1 MKNIENLLNERVAVI
16 DGAMGTELQ
25 KLKISPETWMAVGLG
40 VDNSQDKPSQAAL
53 PVATE
58 AISYEGCNEY
68 LNVAAKDEIRGIHRA
83 YFRAGADISKANT
96 FGCLPWVLDEY
107 GLSHRCCELIAE
119 GIARVKEAAAE
130 LGREND
136 AYAACSFGPGTKL
149 PSLGHIEFDEMK
161 DGYEL
166 SVGAAIDAG
175 ADIILFETCQD
186 PLQIKA
192 ALIGA
197 EDAFTSRGAR
207 LPVMVSATIEMNG
220 SMLIGTDAKTLAAIL
235 KPFNILSLGFNCG
248 TGPEEVAKHVRA
260 ISEVWGGRISVHANA
275 GLPQNRGGYTFY
287 PMSPQEFAALQKAF
301 CEVDGVAI
309 LGGCCGTTPQHILEL
324 VKEVKGIKPKAA
336 TGFAPN
342 SLTSLFESVALVQ
355 EPSPLYIGE
364 RSNATGSKAFREL
377 LLAEDFDGA
386 MSVAYE
392 QVRAGAHVLDVS
404 VAFAGRDERKDMK
417 EVVSRY
423 ASKLTLP
430 LMPDSTQIGA
440 LEVALKLIGGRA
452 IVNSV
457 NLEDGVE
464 KFDAVC
470 ALARRFGAALVCL
483 VIDEH
488 GMAKTKERKLEIA
501 ERIYERATTHFGFEP
516 SDLVF
521 DMLTFTVGSGDAEYF
536 TAATETIEAI
546 EEFHAAHPE
555 AGFTLGVSNISFGLS
570 KHSREAL
577 NSVFL
582 HYAVKAGLSTAIV
595 NVKNTMAYHAI
606 SDEEIRLCEDLLF
619 NKRGGGHDP
628 LGVFIDYFA
637 AQDGGGGARVRDDL
651 EGLSDEIKI
660 RKLLIAGDKERL
672 LALLPI
678 AKETIAATKI
688 VNEILIGAMKEV
700 GELFGDGRMQL
711 PFVLQSAETM
721 KAAVD
726 FLAPYLPK
734 TEKTS
739 QTTLIL
745 GTVKGDVHDVGKN
758 LVDIILSNNGF
769 KVVNIGIKAD
779 IDLFAQKLKEHNA
792 DAIGMS
798 GLLVK
803 STQVM
808 KENLEELRRRGI
820 NVPVLLG
827 GAALNI
833 EFVHEYCRPFYD
845 GVVIYS
851 RDAFEAITTLSQIE
865 KGEEITISV
874 PSSER
879 AEARE
884 NAKDKEVGEIVK
896 PQEQNPPT
904 PPFWG
909 RSVWSFGEEEKETAF
924 TWINHRMLFKER
936 WGYKSK
942 GMEKADYERQ
952 LQEVVEP
959 AYKRLKEQFLNSLF
973 EPVAIYGY
981 YPARGEGDELLIF
994 GENEGWSKDADANRE
1009 DIHAVRCRAN
1019 NVLGFP
1025 RALKTPRRSIPDYFR
1040 HDRHDVIAMSVVSVG
1055 SKIAEYEK
1063 ELFDSGRYTEYY
1075 LVHGL
1080 AVELAE
1086 AMAEMVH
1093 KKIRAELGILRGEGA
1108 ALDEVKMSGYHGC
1121 RYSFGYPSC
1130 PDLEMNRTL
1139 FELLR
1144 PEEFGV
1150 TLSETCQMAP
1160 EASTSAI
1167 VVHHSDAQYFTV

>member
-1 MKNIENLLNERVAVI
+1 MKDIKKLLQERVVVI
-16 DGAMGTELQ
+16 DGAMGTEIQ
-25 KLKISPETWMAVGLG
+25 KKT
-40 VDNSQDKPSQAAL
+40 L
-53 PVATE
+53 PADVWGE
-58 AISYEGCNEY
+58 YEGCNEL
-68 LNVAAKDEIRGIHRA
+68 LNIRAADEIRSIHRA
-83 YFRAGADISKANT
+83 YYKAGADISKANT

-107 GLSHRCCELIAE
+107 GLSDMCYELTVE
-119 GIARVKEAAAE
+119 GIKRVKEAAAE
-130 LGREND
+130 LGLED
-136 AYAACSFGPGTKL
+136 ETFVACSLGPGTKL

-166 SVGAAIDAG
+166 AVKAAIDAK
-175 ADIILFETCQD
+175 ADIILLETCQD

-197 EDAFTSRGAR
+197 QDAFAAKGVA
-207 LPVMVSATIEMNG
+207 LPIMVSATIEMNG
-220 SMLIGTDAKTLAAIL
+220 TMLIGTDAKTLATIL
-235 KPFNILSLGFNCG
+235 APFDIVSLGFNCG
-248 TGPEEVAKHVRA
+248 TGPQEVAKHVRA
-260 ISEVWGGRISVHANA
+260 LSEVWSGHISVHANA
-275 GLPQNRGGYTFY
+275 GLPQNRGGFTFY
-287 PMSPQEFAALQKAF
+287 PMGPDEFASLQKEF
-301 CEVDGVAI
+301 CDVDGIAL

-324 VKEVKGIKPKAA
+324 AKAVKGFKPKAA
-336 TGFAPN
+336 TGTHPN
-342 SLTSLFESVALVQ
+342 SLASLFESFTLVQ
-355 EPSPLYIGE
+355 EPAPLYIGE

-392 QVRAGAHVLDVS
+392 QVRSGAHVIDVS

-457 NLEDGVE
+457 NMEDGVE
-464 KFDAVC
+464 KFDSVC
-470 ALARRFGAALVCL
+470 SLAKRFGSALVCL
-483 VIDEH
+483 VIDEQ

-501 ERIYERATTHFGFEP
+501 ERIYERAVNHFGFRP

-521 DMLTFTVGSGDAEYF
+521 DMLTFTVGSGDSEYF
-536 TAATETIEAI
+536 TAAIETIEAI
-546 EEFHAAHPE
+546 REFHAAHPE

-570 KHSREAL
+570 KHSREVL

-582 HYAVKAGLSTAIV
+582 HHAVAAGLSTAIV
-595 NVKNTMAYHAI
+595 NVKNTLAYHSI
-606 SDEEIRLCEDLLF
+606 SDEEIKLCEELLF
-619 NKRGGGHDP
+619 DKRENGYDP
-628 LGVFIDYFA
+628 LGAFINYFA
-637 AQDGGGGARVRDDL
+637 AQSGEGVKTKDDL
-651 EGLSDEIKI
+651 EGLDTPTKIK
-660 RKLLIAGDKERL
+660 KLLIAGDKERL
-672 LALLPI
+672 LAALPTAKDEI
-678 AKETIAATKI
+678 APENI
-688 VNEILIGAMKEV
+688 VNELLIGAMKEV

-726 FLAPYLPK
+726 WLAPYLPK
-734 TEKTS
+734 SEKTS

-758 LVDIILSNNGF
+758 LVDIILTNNGF
-769 KVVNIGIKAD
+769 RVVNIGIKAD
-779 IDLFAQKLKEHNA
+779 IELFIEKLREFESENGSLDGVA
-792 DAIGMS
+792 LGMS

-808 KENLEELRRRGI
+808 KENLEELKQKGYSI
-820 NVPVLLG
+820 PVILG

-833 EFVHEYCRPFYD
+833 EFVHEYCRPVYD
-845 GVVIYS
+845 GAVIYS
-851 RDAFEAITTLSQIE
+851 RDAFDAIGTLLEIE
-865 KGEEITISV
+865 KGEAITLEE
-874 PSSER
+874 PSSAR
-879 AEARE
+879 AEAKE
-884 NAKDKEVGEIVK
+884 AAKDRAEGELIKPKEE
-896 PQEQNPPT
+896 EPPT

-909 RSVWSFGEEEKETAF
+909 RHVWEFSEADKLLAF
-924 TWINHRMLFKER
+924 EWINHRMLFKER

-942 GMEKADYERQ
+942 GIEKNEYEKQLEELVKPAYER
-952 LQEVVEP
+952 
-959 AYKRLKEQFLNSLF
+959 LKKEFLGGLF
-973 EPVAIYGY
+973 APVAIYGY
-981 YPARGEGDELLIF
+981 YPARAEGEELLIF
-994 GENEGWSKDADANRE
+994 GENEGWSKDENANRE
-1009 DIHAVRCRAN
+1009 DVHTVRCRAN
-1019 NVLGFP
+1019 KVLSFP
-1025 RALKTPRRSIPDYFR
+1025 RAHKTPRRSIPDYFR
-1040 HDRHDVIAMSVVSVG
+1040 EDRHDVLGMSVVSVG
-1055 SKIAEYEK
+1055 SKIAVYEK
-1063 ELFDSGRYTEYY
+1063 ELFDAGKYHEYY

-1093 KKIRAELGILRGEGA
+1093 KRVRAELGILRNESA
-1108 ALDEVKMSGYHGC
+1108 DINEVKMTGYHGC

-1144 PEEFGV
+1144 PEEYGV
-1150 TLSETCQMAP
+1150 TLSETCQIAP

-1167 VVHHSDAQYFTV
+1167 IAHHSDAQYFTI

>member
-1 MKNIENLLNERVAVI
+1 MKKIEELLKERIVVI
-16 DGAMGTELQ
+16 DGAMGTEIQ
-25 KLKISPETWMAVGLG
+25 KKSIS
-40 VDNSQDKPSQAAL
+40 K
-53 PVATE
+53 E
-58 AISYEGCNEY
+58 AWGEYEGCNEL
-68 LNVAAKDEIRGIHRA
+68 LNIKAADEIRSIHRA
-83 YFRAGADISKANT
+83 YYKAGADISKANT

-107 GLSHRCCELIAE
+107 GLGDMCYELTVE
-119 GIARVKEAAAE
+119 GIKRVKEAAAE
-130 LGREND
+130 LGLED
-136 AYAACSFGPGTKL
+136 SVYVACSLGPGTKL

-161 DGYEL
+161 AGYEL

-197 EDAFTSRGAR
+197 EDAFAAKGVRF
-207 LPVMVSATIEMNG
+207 PIMVSATIEMNG
-220 SMLIGTDAKTLAAIL
+220 TMLIGTDAKTLATIL
-235 KPFNILSLGFNCG
+235 APFEILSLGFNCG
-248 TGPEEVAKHVRA
+248 TGPEEVAKHVKA
-260 ISEVWGGRISVHANA
+260 LSEVWDGHISVHANA

-287 PMSPQEFAALQKAF
+287 PMGPSEFASLQKAF
-301 CEVDGVAI
+301 CDIDGVAI

-324 VKEVKGIKPKAA
+324 AKEVKGFKPKAA
-336 TGFAPN
+336 TGSHPN
-342 SLTSLFESVALVQ
+342 SLASLFESVTLVQ

-377 LLAEDFDGA
+377 LLAEDYDGA

-392 QVRAGAHVLDVS
+392 QVRSGAHVLDVS

-417 EVVSRY
+417 EIVSRY

-457 NLEDGVE
+457 NLEDGIE

-470 ALARRFGAALVCL
+470 ALAKRFGAALVCL
-483 VIDEH
+483 TIDEK

-501 ERIYERATTHFGFEP
+501 ERIYERAVNHFGFKP

-521 DMLTFTVGSGDAEYF
+521 DMLTFTVGSGDSEYF
-536 TAATETIEAI
+536 TAAIETIEAI
-546 EEFHAAHPE
+546 REFHAAHPE

-570 KHSREAL
+570 KHSREVL

-582 HYAVKAGLSTAIV
+582 HHAVKAGLSTAIV
-595 NVKNTMAYHAI
+595 NVKNTLAYHSI
-606 SDEEIRLCEDLLF
+606 SDEEIKLCEDLLF
-619 NKRGGGHDP
+619 NKRDGGYDP
-628 LGVFIDYFA
+628 LGAFINYFA
-637 AQDGGGGARVRDDL
+637 AQSGEGARVKDDL
-651 EGLSDEIKI
+651 EGLDTATKIK
-660 RKLLIAGDKERL
+660 KLLIAGDKERL
-672 LALLPI
+672 LGLLPS
-678 AKETIAATKI
+678 AKEEIAAENI
-688 VNEILIGAMKEV
+688 VNELLIGAMKEV

-711 PFVLQSAETM
+711 PFVLQAAETM

-734 TEKTS
+734 TEKSS

-758 LVDIILSNNGF
+758 LVDIILTNNGF
-769 KVVNIGIKAD
+769 KVINIGIKAD
-779 IDLFAQKLKEHNA
+779 IELFIEKLREFEATNGSLDGVA
-792 DAIGMS
+792 LGMS

-808 KENLEELRRRGI
+808 KENLEELKRRGI
-820 NVPVLLG
+820 TVPVILG
-827 GAALNI
+827 GAALNL
-833 EFVHEYCRPFYD
+833 EFVSEYCRPVYD
-845 GVVIYS
+845 GPVIYS
-851 RDAFEAITTLSQIE
+851 RDAFDAITTLTQIE
-865 KGEEITISV
+865 RGEEITLEE
-874 PSSER
+874 PSAAR
-879 AEARE
+879 AEAKAA
-884 NAKDKEVGEIVK
+884 AKEAQIGEIIK
-896 PQEQNPPT
+896 PQDEAVPT

-909 RSVWSFGEEEKETAF
+909 RHVWEFTEADKLLAF
-924 TWINHRMLFKER
+924 EWINHRMLFKER

-942 GMEKADYERQ
+942 GMEKNEYEKQLEEVVKPAYER
-952 LQEVVEP
+952 
-959 AYKRLKEQFLNSLF
+959 LKKEFLDSLF
-973 EPVAIYGY
+973 APVAIYGY
-981 YPARGEGDELLIF
+981 YPVRAEGEELLIF
-994 GENEGWSKDADANRE
+994 GENEGWVKDEDANCE
-1009 DIHAVRCRAN
+1009 DLHAVRCRAN
-1019 NVLGFP
+1019 KVLSFP
-1025 RALKTPRRSIPDYFR
+1025 RAHKTPRRSIPDYFR
-1040 HDRHDVIAMSVVSVG
+1040 SDRHDVLAMSIVSVG
-1055 SKIAEYEK
+1055 DKLAKYEK
-1063 ELFDSGRYTEYY
+1063 ELFDAGKYHEYY

-1093 KKIRAELGILRGEGA
+1093 KRVRIELGILRNESA
-1108 ALDEVKMSGYHGC
+1108 DINEVKMTGYHGC

-1130 PDLEMNRTL
+1130 PDLEMNRAL

-1144 PEEFGV
+1144 PEEYGV
-1150 TLSETCQMAP
+1150 TLSETCQIVP

-1167 VVHHSDAQYFTV
+1167 IVHHSDAQYFNI

>member
-1 MKNIENLLNERVAVI
+1 MKDIKKLLDERIVVI

-25 KLKISPETWMAVGLG
+25 KLKIPAEAW
-40 VDNSQDKPSQAAL
+40 DK
-53 PVATE
+53 
-58 AISYEGCNEY
+58 YEGCNEY
-68 LNVAAKDEIRGIHRA
+68 LNISAKDEIRGVHRA
-83 YFRAGADISKANT
+83 YYKAGADISKANT

-107 GLSHRCCELIAE
+107 GLADMCYELTVE
-119 GIARVKEAAAE
+119 GIKRVKEAVAE
-130 LGREND
+130 LGLED
-136 AYAACSFGPGTKL
+136 GTFVACSLGPGTKL

-161 DGYEL
+161 AGYEL
-166 SVGAAIDAG
+166 AVSAACDAG
-175 ADIILFETCQD
+175 ADIILLETCQD

-192 ALIGA
+192 ALIGT
-197 EDAFTSRGAR
+197 EDAFAAKGVR
-207 LPVMVSATIEMNG
+207 LPIMVSATIEMNG
-220 SMLIGTDAKTLAAIL
+220 TMLIGTDAKTLATIL
-235 KPFNILSLGFNCG
+235 APFDILSLGFNCG
-248 TGPEEVAKHVRA
+248 TGPDEVAKHVRA
-260 ISEVWGGRISVHANA
+260 LSEVWDGRISVHANA
-275 GLPQNRGGYTFY
+275 GLPQNRGGFTFY
-287 PMSPQEFAALQKAF
+287 PMGPSEFAALQKAF
-301 CEVDGVAI
+301 CEVDGISI

-324 VKEVKGIKPKAA
+324 AKEVKGFKPKAA
-336 TGFAPN
+336 TGSHPN
-342 SLTSLFESVALVQ
+342 SLASLFESFTLVQ
-355 EPSPLYIGE
+355 EPAPLYIGE

-392 QVRAGAHVLDVS
+392 QVRSGAHVIDVS

-457 NLEDGVE
+457 NMEDGIE

-470 ALARRFGAALVCL
+470 SLAKRFGAALVCL
-483 VIDEH
+483 TIDEQ

-501 ERIYERATTHFGFEP
+501 ERIYERAVNHFGFKP

-521 DMLTFTVGSGDAEYF
+521 DMLTFTVGSGDSEYF
-536 TAATETIEAI
+536 TAAIETIEAI
-546 EEFHAAHPE
+546 REFHAAHPE

-570 KHSREAL
+570 KHSREVL

-582 HYAVKAGLSTAIV
+582 HHAVEAGLSTAIV
-595 NVKNTMAYHAI
+595 NVKNTLAYHAI

-619 NKRGGGHDP
+619 NKRENGADP
-628 LGVFIDYFA
+628 LGAFINYFA
-637 AQDGGGGARVRDDL
+637 AQSGEGARVKNDL
-651 EGLSDEIKI
+651 EGLDTHTKIK
-660 RKLLIAGDKERL
+660 KLLIAGDKERL
-672 LALLPI
+672 LALLAT
-678 AKETIAATKI
+678 AKDEIAAENI
-688 VNEILIGAMKEV
+688 VNELLIGAMKEV

-726 FLAPYLPK
+726 WLAPYLPK
-734 TEKTS
+734 TEKSS

-758 LVDIILSNNGF
+758 LVDIILTNNGF

-779 IDLFAQKLKEHNA
+779 IELFIEKLREFEAENGSLDGVA
-792 DAIGMS
+792 LGMS

-808 KENLEELRRRGI
+808 KENLEELKRKGYS
-820 NVPVLLG
+820 VPVILG

-833 EFVHEYCRPFYD
+833 EFVHEYCRPNYD
-845 GVVIYS
+845 GAVIYS
-851 RDAFEAITTLSQIE
+851 RDAFDAITTLGEIE
-865 KGEEITISV
+865 RGEAITLEE
-874 PSSER
+874 PSNAR
-879 AEARE
+879 AEAKAA
-884 NAKDKEVGEIVK
+884 AKETQIGEIIK
-896 PQEQNPPT
+896 PVDEAVPT

-909 RSVWSFGEEEKETAF
+909 RNVWEFTEAEKLLAF
-924 TWINHRMLFKER
+924 EWINHRMLFKER

-942 GMEKADYERQ
+942 GIEKSEYETQ
-952 LQEVVEP
+952 LKEVVEP
-959 AYKRLKEQFLNSLF
+959 AYERLKKEFLGGLF
-973 EPVAIYGY
+973 APVAIYGY
-981 YPARGEGDELLIF
+981 YPVRSEGEELLVF
-994 GENEGWSKDADANRE
+994 DENEGWNKDEDASRE
-1009 DIHAVRCRAN
+1009 DVHTVRCRAN
-1019 NVLGFP
+1019 KVLSFP
-1025 RALKTPRRSIPDYFR
+1025 RAHKTPRRSIPDYFR
-1040 HDRHDVIAMSVVSVG
+1040 GDRHDTIAMSVVSVG
-1055 SKIAEYEK
+1055 DRLAKYEK
-1063 ELFDSGRYTEYY
+1063 ELFDAGKYHEYY

-1093 KKIRAELGILRGEGA
+1093 KRVRAELGILRNEDA
-1108 ALDEVKMSGYHGC
+1108 DINEVKMTGYHGC

-1130 PDLEMNRTL
+1130 PDLEMNRAL

-1144 PEEFGV
+1144 PEEYGV
-1150 TLSETCQMAP
+1150 TLSETCQIVP

-1167 VVHHSDAQYFTV
+1167 IVHHSDAQYFVI

>member
-1 MKNIENLLNERVAVI
+1 MKKIEELLKERVVVI

-25 KLKISPETWMAVGLG
+25 KLKISA
-40 VDNSQDKPSQAAL
+40 QAWGN
-53 PVATE
+53 
-58 AISYEGCNEY
+58 YEGCNEY
-68 LNVAAKDEIRGIHRA
+68 LNISAKDEIKGVHRA
-83 YFRAGADISKANT
+83 YYRAGADISKSNT

-107 GLSHRCCELIAE
+107 GLSDMCYELTVE
-119 GIARVKEAAAE
+119 GIKRVKEAAAE
-130 LGREND
+130 LGLED
-136 AYAACSFGPGTKL
+136 SVYVACSLGPGTKL

-161 DGYEL
+161 EGYEL
-166 SVGAAIDAG
+166 SVGAACDAG

-192 ALIGA
+192 ALVGA
-197 EDAFTSRGAR
+197 EDAFAAKGMR
-207 LPVMVSATIEMNG
+207 LPIMVSATIEMNG
-220 SMLIGTDAKTLAAIL
+220 TMLIGTDAKTLATIL
-235 KPFNILSLGFNCG
+235 SPFDILSLGFNCG
-248 TGPEEVAKHVRA
+248 TGPEEVAKHVKA
-260 ISEVWGGRISVHANA
+260 LSEVWDGYISVHANA
-275 GLPQNRGGYTFY
+275 GLPQNRGGHTFY
-287 PMSPQEFAALQKAF
+287 PMGPNEFAALQKAF
-301 CEVDGVAI
+301 CDVDGIAI

-324 VKEVKGIKPKAA
+324 AKEVKGFRPKSA
-336 TGFAPN
+336 TGSHPN
-342 SLTSLFESVALVQ
+342 SLASLFESVALVQ
-355 EPSPLYIGE
+355 EPAPLYIGE

-392 QVRAGAHVLDVS
+392 QVRSGAHVLDVS

-440 LEVALKLIGGRA
+440 LEVALKLIGGRP

-457 NLEDGVE
+457 NLEDGIE

-470 ALARRFGAALVCL
+470 ALAKRFGAALVCL
-483 VIDEH
+483 TIDEQ

-501 ERIYERATTHFGFEP
+501 DRIFERATQNFGFKP

-521 DMLTFTVGSGDAEYF
+521 DMLTFTVGSGDSEYF
-536 TAATETIEAI
+536 TAAIETIDAI
-546 EEFHAAHPE
+546 KEFHVAHPE

-570 KHSREAL
+570 KHSREVL

-582 HYAVKAGLSTAIV
+582 HHAVKAGLSTAIV
-595 NVKNTMAYHAI
+595 NVKNTLAYHSI
-606 SDEEIRLCEDLLF
+606 PDEEIKLCEDLLF

-628 LGVFIDYFA
+628 LGAFINHFA
-637 AQDGGGGARVRDDL
+637 AQSGESAKAKDDL
-651 EGLSDEIKI
+651 EGLDAPTKIK
-660 RKLLIAGDKERL
+660 KLLIAGDKERL
-672 LALLPI
+672 LALLPS
-678 AKETIAATKI
+678 AKDTIAPEDI
-688 VNEILIGAMKEV
+688 VNELLIGAMKEV

-711 PFVLQSAETM
+711 PFVLQAAETM

-734 TEKTS
+734 TEKSS

-758 LVDIILSNNGF
+758 LVDIILTNNGF

-779 IDLFAQKLKEHNA
+779 IELFIEKLKEHNA

-808 KENLEELRRRGI
+808 KENLEELKRRGI
-820 NVPVLLG
+820 TVPVILG
-827 GAALNI
+827 GAALNL
-833 EFVHEYCRPFYD
+833 EFVSEYCRPVYD
-845 GVVIYS
+845 GPVIYS
-851 RDAFEAITTLSQIE
+851 RDAFDAITTLTQIE
-865 KGEEITISV
+865 RGEEITV
-874 PSSER
+874 AMPSQER
-879 AEARE
+879 AEARAA
-884 NAKDKEVGEIVK
+884 AKADTAPGELIK
-896 PQEQNPPT
+896 PQTEEPPT

-909 RSVWSFGEEEKETAF
+909 RRVWEFSQSDKLMAF
-924 TWINHRMLFKER
+924 EWINHRMLFKER

-942 GMEKADYERQ
+942 GIEKDEYEKQLEEVVKPSYER
-952 LQEVVEP
+952 
-959 AYKRLKEQFLNSLF
+959 LKKQFLEDGLYQ
-973 EPVAIYGY
+973 PVAIYGY
-981 YPARGEGDELLIF
+981 YPVRSENDELLIF
-994 GENEGWSKDADANRE
+994 GENEGWVNGADANRE
-1009 DIHAVRCRAN
+1009 DIHAVRCRASK
-1019 NVLGFP
+1019 VLGFP

-1040 HDRHDVIAMSVVSVG
+1040 SDRHDVLAMSVVSVG
-1055 SKIAEYEK
+1055 DKLAAYEK
-1063 ELFDSGRYTEYY
+1063 ELFDAGKYHEYY

-1093 KKIRAELGILRGEGA
+1093 KRVRIELGILRNEKVDLG
-1108 ALDEVKMSGYHGC
+1108 EVKMTGYHGC

-1144 PEEFGV
+1144 PEEYGV
-1150 TLSETCQMAP
+1150 TLSETCQIVP

-1167 VVHHSDAQYFTV
+1167 IVHHPDAQYFNI